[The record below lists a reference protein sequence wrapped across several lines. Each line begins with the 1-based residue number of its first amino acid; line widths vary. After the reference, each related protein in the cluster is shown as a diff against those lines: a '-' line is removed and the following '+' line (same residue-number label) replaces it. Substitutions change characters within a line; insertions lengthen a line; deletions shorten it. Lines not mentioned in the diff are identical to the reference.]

1 MGHFSVEISILFF
14 VQSAQISNKL
24 LKDVENHIQVSAQN
38 PQNRTTTAARFC
50 FIF

>member
-1 MGHFSVEISILFF
+1 MGIFAVEILIPIF
-14 VQSAQISNKL
+14 VQSAQISDQL
-24 LKDVENHIQVSAQN
+24 LKNVEKRIQFSAQN

>member
-1 MGHFSVEISILFF
+1 MGIFAVEILIPIF
-14 VQSAQISNKL
+14 VQYVQISDEL
-24 LKDVENHIQVSAQN
+24 LKNVEKRIQFSEQN